1 MARLP
6 RYFVEGQAQHIIQ
19 RGNNREPIF
28 ADEEDHRF
36 YLECL
41 QEAAKQNLLSIHA
54 YVQMTNHV
62 HILATP
68 EVSTSISKTMQSI
81 GRRYVQ
87 YFNYTYNRTGT
98 LWEGRYKATLIDS
111 DRYLLTCMRYIE
123 LNPVR
128 AGMTDSPG
136 QYQWSSYR
144 GNALGARNDILQPH
158 GLYRRLGASLEDRQ
172 SRYRALFRG
181 SIDEADLEAIREATN
196 SGWVLGNQLFRE
208 KIERLTGRRASP
220 KPKGRPRKSEDD

>member
-1 MARLP
+1 MARLA

-28 ADEEDHRF
+28 ADDDDYRF

-41 QEAAKQNLLSIHA
+41 QDAAKSNLLSIHA
-54 YVQMTNHV
+54 YVLMTNHV
-62 HILATP
+62 HLLVTP
-68 EVSTSISKTMQSI
+68 EVSNSISKTMQSI

-87 YFNYTYNRTGT
+87 YFNYTYDRTGT
-98 LWEGRYKATLIDS
+98 LWEGRYKATVIDS

-128 AGMTDSPG
+128 AGMTDSPD

-144 GNALGARNDILQPH
+144 SNALGVRNDLLKPH
-158 GLYRRLGASLEDRQ
+158 RLYRRLGSTTEDRKIA
-172 SRYRALFRG
+172 YRGLFRDSVG
-181 SIDEADLEAIREATN
+181 QADLEAIREATN
-196 SGWVLGNQLFRE
+196 SGWALGNDRFRE
-208 KIERLTGRRASP
+208 KIEP
-220 KPKGRPRKSEDD
+220 